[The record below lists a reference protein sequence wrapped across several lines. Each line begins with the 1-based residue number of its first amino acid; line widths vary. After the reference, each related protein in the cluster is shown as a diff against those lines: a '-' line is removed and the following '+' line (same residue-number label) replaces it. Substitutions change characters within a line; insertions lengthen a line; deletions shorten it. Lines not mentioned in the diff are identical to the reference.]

1 MNREISKS
9 LQWGDH
15 TLTLKTGLLA
25 TQADGAVMACMGDT
39 HVLCTVVAKKDQ
51 TIDPGFMPLT
61 VNYREM
67 YSAAGK
73 IPGGFLKKEGRQ
85 SDRESL
91 ISRLID
97 RPIRPLFGKSF
108 RNETQIICTVMSYD
122 PNCSPDIV
130 ALIGASAAIA
140 ISGIPVATII
150 SAIRVGMQ
158 DGKFTINP
166 SIIDLQTSD
175 LDLVIAAS
183 KDSIMMVESG
193 ASNINDQDI
202 IKALEFAYDNLKP
215 VVTLIE
221 DLQKEVGKAE
231 WSVEKSDDSKVHK
244 EIEEHFGKEIQKALH
259 IKTKQER
266 VEKLKLVRKSIM
278 EHFAEREDVTE
289 VAIIALFE
297 AIKAQMLRKEIL
309 EESKR
314 IDGRKLDAVR
324 PVSCMTSVLPRAHG
338 SSLFMR
344 GETQALVVITLGSSG
359 DEQIIDD
366 ITTNTKD
373 RFMLQYSF
381 PPYSVG
387 EVSPLRGPGRREIGH
402 GKLAHRALRSSM
414 PDENESP
421 YVIRIVSEITSCNGS
436 SSMATI
442 CGASLALM
450 DAGIPIKSHVA
461 GIAMGL
467 VMESKKYK
475 ILSDIMGDED
485 ALGDMDFK
493 VAGTRNGI
501 TALQM
506 DIKVPGVTFAIMQE
520 SLAQARQGLEYIFD
534 QMESSIASAKEEK
547 SAYAPQIEMM
557 KIHPDKIREVI
568 GSGGKVIQEICEVS
582 GAKIDIEKNGDV
594 KIGAIGRESLLKAKN
609 MIQTIVA
616 EPELGKIYKGKVV
629 KLIDSGA
636 FVNYLGPRDGF
647 LHISEI
653 SEEIVDDIK
662 DHIDQGDEIKVKLLE
677 VDSRGRSRLTMILD
691 KECNTIRPKP
701 SVNKS
706 TKVNFRKPREGDDM
720 RQKKK
725 KRSGNYSVERKFF
738 E

>member
-1 MNREISKS
+1 MNKEISKD
-9 LQWGDH
+9 LKWGDH

-39 HVLCTVVAKKDQ
+39 YVLCTVVAKKYQ
-51 TIDPGFMPLT
+51 AIDPGFMPLT

-97 RPIRPLFGKSF
+97 RPIRPLFDKKF

-122 PNCSPDIV
+122 PKCSPDIV
-130 ALIGASAAIA
+130 ALIGASAALA
-140 ISGIPVATII
+140 ISGIPSATII
-150 SAIRVGMQ
+150 SAIRVGMH
-158 DGKFTINP
+158 DGEFTINP
-166 SIIDLQTSD
+166 SIVDLQESQ

-193 ASNINDQDI
+193 AKNISDQDI
-202 IKALEFAYDNLKP
+202 MQALEFAHENLKP
-215 VVTLIE
+215 VITLIE
-221 DLQKEVGKAE
+221 ELAEEVGKTE
-231 WSVEKSDDSKVHK
+231 WSVEKTDDSALHT
-244 EIEEHFGKEIQKALH
+244 EIENHFGIEIQKALH
-259 IKTKQER
+259 IKPKQER

-278 EHFAEREDVTE
+278 EHFAKREDVTE
-289 VAIIALFE
+289 VAILALFE
-297 AIKAQMLRKEIL
+297 KIKSQVLRKEIL

-314 IDGRKLDAVR
+314 IDGRKLDEVR
-324 PVSCMTSVLPRAHG
+324 PVSCMTSILPRVHG
-338 SSLFMR
+338 SSLFIR
-344 GETQALVVITLGSSG
+344 GETQALVMTTLGSSG
-359 DEQIIDD
+359 DEQIVDD

-402 GKLAHRALRSSM
+402 AKLAHRSLISSI
-414 PDENESP
+414 PVEDESP
-421 YVIRIVSEITSCNGS
+421 YVIRVVSEITSCNGS

-442 CGASLALM
+442 CAASLALM

-493 VAGTRNGI
+493 VAGTRSGI

-506 DIKVPGVTFAIMQE
+506 DIKVPGVTFTIMKE
-520 SLAQARQGLEYIFD
+520 ALDQAREGLEYILD
-534 QMESSIASAKEEK
+534 QMESTIAVPKTEK
-547 SAYAPQIEMM
+547 SDYAPQIEVI
-557 KIHPDKIREVI
+557 KINPDKIREVI

-594 KIGAIGRESLLKAKN
+594 KIAAIGREGLDKAKA

-616 EPELGKIYKGKVV
+616 EPEIGKMYEGKVV
-629 KLIDSGA
+629 KLIESGA
-636 FVNYLGPRDGF
+636 FVNYLGAKDGF

-653 SEEIVDDIK
+653 SEEIVDDVK
-662 DHIDQGDEIKVKLLE
+662 DHLDEGDTVKVKLLE
-677 VDSRGRSRLTMILD
+677 VDGRGRSRLTMILD
-691 KECNTIRPKP
+691 KECSTRESKP
-701 SVNKS
+701 SVNKP
-706 TKVNFRKPREGDDM
+706 TKVNFRKPREGDNF
-720 RQKKK
+720 KN
-725 KRSGNYSVERKFF
+725 KRKPTSDTPAVERKYFD
-738 E
+738 